1 MAEAIKADTKKK
13 DAPLGGRGYPD
24 LQDHLR
30 ALEQAGLLRVIDAP
44 VNKDTELMTLVRW
57 QFRGGI
63 PESER
68 KAFKFT
74 NVTDSL
80 GRSYD
85 MPVVVGA
92 LSATPAIYA
101 MGMGVALDQVGL
113 RWRDA
118 VANPIPPVE
127 ITDAPCHEVVL
138 TGDDLCGDGKGL
150 DALPVPISTP
160 GFDSAPYFT
169 ATACVSRDPDTGVQ
183 NLGTY
188 RAGLKAS
195 DRLAVKFFVNMG
207 QGGHAHWQKYKD
219 RGEKMPMAITVGCP
233 PSLAY
238 LAPQKIRAGL
248 DEVSVAGGLVGAPIR
263 VVRAKTV
270 DLLVPAEAEI
280 VIEGLIDTEYLE
292 PEAPFGE
299 SHGHVNTEE
308 YNFIMEVTAITHRRD
323 AVLTTII
330 SQVTVSES
338 SVIKRVAM
346 EPKFLNHLRDQLGIK
361 GLQRVSMHE
370 PLTNIRRIVF
380 LVFERGV
387 PVTEIWRA
395 LYAASALESSC
406 GKFVIAVND
415 DIDPDNGDAVFWA
428 LAYRSNPGLD
438 VQILPHRDRGHGP
451 ALERGNGEDASILID
466 ATLKADMPPI
476 ALPKREYM
484 EAARELWERL
494 DLPTLKPES
503 PWHGYS
509 LGDWSD
515 EWDEMAQRAADGDY
529 LANGQRSAQLRRN
542 DIAPNTSIRE
552 VPRTGE

>member
-1 MAEAIKADTKKK
+1 MATKTTGYPSAAD
-13 DAPLGGRGYPD
+13 RGYPD

-30 ALEQAGLLRVIDAP
+30 ALDEAGLLRVIDAP

-74 NVTDSL
+74 NVTDSK
-80 GRSYD
+80 GRKYD

-92 LSATPAIYA
+92 LSATPAIYSI
-101 MGMGVALDQVGL
+101 GMGVAQEDIGA

-118 VANPIPPVE
+118 IANPVPPVE
-127 ITDAPCHEVVL
+127 VEDAPCHEVVL
-138 TGDDLCGDGKGL
+138 TGADLQGEGKGL
-150 DALPVPISTP
+150 DALPVPISSP

-169 ATACVSRDPDTGVQ
+169 ATACVTRDPETGVQ
-183 NLGTY
+183 NVGTY
-188 RAGLKAS
+188 RAGLKAP
-195 DRLAVKFFVNMG
+195 DRLAVKFFTNLG
-207 QGGHAHWQKYKD
+207 QGGHAHWLKCRE
-219 RGEKMPMAITVGCP
+219 RGEKLPMAIAVGCP
-233 PSLAY
+233 PSVFY
-238 LAPQKIRAGL
+238 LAPQSLRAGL

-263 VVRAKTV
+263 VVKAKTV

-280 VIEGLIDTEYLE
+280 VIEGLVDTEYLE

-308 YNFIMEVTAITHRRD
+308 YNFILDVTAITHRKD

-330 SQVTVSES
+330 SQVTTSES

-361 GLQRVSMHE
+361 GLKKVSMHE

-395 LYAASALESSC
+395 MYAASALDSAC
-406 GKFVIAVND
+406 GKFVVAVD
-415 DIDPDNGDAVFWA
+415 EDIDPENGDSVFWA
-428 LAYRSNPGLD
+428 LAYRSNPALD
-438 VQILPHRDRGHGP
+438 VEILPHRDRGHGP

-484 EAARELWERL
+484 ENAKELWERL
-494 DLPTLKPES
+494 GLPPLKPES

-509 LGDWSD
+509 LGDWTD
-515 EWDEMAQRAADGDY
+515 EWDEMAARAAAGDY
-529 LANGQRSAQLRRN
+529 LQNGLRSAQLRRS

>member
-1 MAEAIKADTKKK
+1 
-13 DAPLGGRGYPD
+13 
-24 LQDHLR
+24 
-30 ALEQAGLLRVIDAP
+30 
-44 VNKDTELMTLVRW
+44 
-57 QFRGGI
+57 
-63 PESER
+63 
-68 KAFKFT
+68 
-74 NVTDSL
+74 
-80 GRSYD
+80 
-85 MPVVVGA
+85 
-92 LSATPAIYA
+92 
-101 MGMGVALDQVGL
+101 MGMGVPLDQVGA

-118 VANPIPPVE
+118 ITNPIPPVE
-127 ITDAPCHEVVL
+127 ITDAPGHEIVL
-138 TGDDLCGDGKGL
+138 TGDDLRGEGKGL

-238 LAPQKIRAGL
+238 LAPQKIPAGL

-263 VVRAKTV
+263 VVKAKTV

-346 EPKFLNHLRDQLGIK
+346 EPKFLNHLRDHLGIK

-395 LYAASALESSC
+395 LYAASVLDSAC
-406 GKFVIAVND
+406 GKFVVAVND
-415 DIDPDNGDAVFWA
+415 DIDPQNADAVFWA
-428 LAYRSNPGLD
+428 LAYRSNPALD

-466 ATLKADMPPI
+466 ATLKSDMPPI

-484 EAARELWERL
+484 EAAKDLWERL
-494 DLPTLKPES
+494 DLPTLNPES

-515 EWDEMAQRAADGDY
+515 EWDEMAQRAAEGNY
-529 LANGQRSAQLRRN
+529 FENGRRSAQLRRN

>member
-1 MAEAIKADTKKK
+1 MAEAIKTDSKKN
-13 DAPLGGRGYPD
+13 ATVSGRGYPD

-30 ALEQAGLLRVIDAP
+30 ALDEAGLLRVIDAP

-74 NVTDSL
+74 NVTDSH

-85 MPVVVGA
+85 MTVVVGA
-92 LSATPAIYA
+92 LSATPTIYA
-101 MGMGVALDQVGL
+101 MGMGVPLDQVGQ
-113 RWRDA
+113 RWREA
-118 VANPIPPVE
+118 ITNPIPPVE
-127 ITDAPCHEVVL
+127 ITDAPCHEIVL
-138 TGDDLCGDGKGL
+138 TGDDLRGEGKGL

-188 RAGLKAS
+188 RAGLKAP

-219 RGEKMPMAITVGCP
+219 RGEKMPMAITIGCP

-308 YNFIMEVTAITHRRD
+308 YNFIMEVTAITHRRG

-346 EPKFLNHLRDQLGIK
+346 EPKFLNHLRDHLGIK

-380 LVFERGV
+380 LVFDRGV

-395 LYAASALESSC
+395 LYAASVLDSAC
-406 GKFVIAVND
+406 GKFVVAVND
-415 DIDPDNGDAVFWA
+415 DIDPDNADAVFWA
-428 LAYRSNPGLD
+428 LAYRSNPAID

-476 ALPKREYM
+476 ALPTREYM
-484 EAARELWERL
+484 EAAKDLWERL
-494 DLPTLKPES
+494 DLPPLKPES

-515 EWDEMAQRAADGDY
+515 EWEEMAQRAADGNY
-529 LANGQRSAQLRRN
+529 FENGRRSAQLRRN

-552 VPRTGE
+552 VPRTDE

>member
-1 MAEAIKADTKKK
+1 MAEAIKTDSKKN
-13 DAPLGGRGYPD
+13 ATVSGRGYPD

-30 ALEQAGLLRVIDAP
+30 ALDEAGLLRVIDAP

-74 NVTDSL
+74 NVTDSH

-85 MPVVVGA
+85 MTVVVGA
-92 LSATPAIYA
+92 LSATPTIYA
-101 MGMGVALDQVGL
+101 MGMGVPLDQVGQ
-113 RWRDA
+113 RWREA
-118 VANPIPPVE
+118 ITNPIPPVE
-127 ITDAPCHEVVL
+127 ITDAPCHEIVL
-138 TGDDLCGDGKGL
+138 TGDDLRGEGKGL

-188 RAGLKAS
+188 RAGLKAP

-219 RGEKMPMAITVGCP
+219 RGEKMPMAITIGCP

-308 YNFIMEVTAITHRRD
+308 YNFIMEVTAITHRRG

-346 EPKFLNHLRDQLGIK
+346 EPKFLNHLRDHLGIK

-380 LVFERGV
+380 LVFDRGV

-395 LYAASALESSC
+395 LYAASVLDSAC
-406 GKFVIAVND
+406 GKFVVAVND
-415 DIDPDNGDAVFWA
+415 DIDPDNADAVFWA
-428 LAYRSNPGLD
+428 LAYRSNPAID

-476 ALPKREYM
+476 ALPTREYM
-484 EAARELWERL
+484 EAAKDLWERL
-494 DLPTLKPES
+494 DLPPLKPES

-515 EWDEMAQRAADGDY
+515 EWEEMAQRAADGDY
-529 LANGQRSAQLRRN
+529 FENGRRSAQLRRN

-552 VPRTGE
+552 VPRTDE

>member
-1 MAEAIKADTKKK
+1 MANAIKTDIAKE
-13 DAPLGGRGYPD
+13 AAFGGRGYPD

-30 ALEQAGLLRVIDAP
+30 ALDEAGLLRVIDAP

-63 PESER
+63 PEAER

-101 MGMGVALDQVGL
+101 MGMGVPLDQVGR

-127 ITDAPCHEVVL
+127 ITDAPCQEVVL
-138 TGDDLCGDGKGL
+138 TGDALRGDGKGL

-207 QGGHAHWQKYKD
+207 QGGHAHWQKYRD

-248 DEVSVAGGLVGAPIR
+248 DEISVAGGLVGAPIR
-263 VVRAKTV
+263 VAKAKTI

-346 EPKFLNHLRDQLGIK
+346 EPKFLNHLRDHLGIK
-361 GLQRVSMHE
+361 GLRKVSMHE

-395 LYAASALESSC
+395 LYAASALDSAC
-406 GKFVIAVND
+406 GKFVVAVND
-415 DIDPDNGDAVFWA
+415 DIDPDNADAVFWA

-484 EAARELWERL
+484 EAAKELWERL
-494 DLPTLKPES
+494 DLPPLKPES

-509 LGDWSD
+509 LGDWTN
-515 EWDEMAQRAADGDY
+515 EWDEMAQRAAEGDY
-529 LANGQRSAQLRRN
+529 LVNGQRSAQLRRN
-542 DIAPNTSIRE
+542 DVAPNSSIRE
-552 VPRTGE
+552 VPRTGD